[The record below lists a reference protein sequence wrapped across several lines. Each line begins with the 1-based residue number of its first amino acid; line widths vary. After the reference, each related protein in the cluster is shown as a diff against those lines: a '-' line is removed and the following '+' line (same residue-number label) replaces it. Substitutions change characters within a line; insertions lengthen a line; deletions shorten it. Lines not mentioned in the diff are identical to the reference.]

1 MINNDNNIILYLQ
14 MRMSTK
20 LIADFI
26 SFNTPP
32 QVGVWMSMTLNLLRC
47 VWNTGD
53 RSGFVNISAI

>member
-26 SFNTPP
+26 SFN
-32 QVGVWMSMTLNLLRC
+32 SSNLFLY
-47 VWNTGD
+47 GYIYAGIE
-53 RSGFVNISAI
+53 SY